1 MTMEERI
8 ELYDGKYTVIFNTET
23 GEFRALRYG
32 EEWRDLCGDGMI
44 LQMFFR
50 IQELEEEVKKL
61 KSV

>member
-1 MTMEERI
+1 MK
-8 ELYDGKYTVIFNTET
+8 ELIKLCDDKYEIIFDMET

-32 EEWRDLCGDGMI
+32 EEWRNLCGDGMI
-44 LQMFFR
+44 LSMFFR